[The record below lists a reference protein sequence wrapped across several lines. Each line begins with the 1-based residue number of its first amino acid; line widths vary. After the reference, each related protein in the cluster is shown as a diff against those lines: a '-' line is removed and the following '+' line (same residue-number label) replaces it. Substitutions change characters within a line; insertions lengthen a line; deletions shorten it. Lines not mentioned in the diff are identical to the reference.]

1 MRPFYR
7 SALRPALLLPL
18 LLCAFIASCEREKP
32 YIKETFVMGTQAWV
46 TIYGLD
52 AEEAETG
59 ATEALGEF
67 HRIEGLMSNWKKES
81 EISRLNR
88 ESNGAPHKLS
98 SELFHVISRA
108 LYFSDI
114 TAGAFD
120 ISARPLVQLWGF
132 QGGTAKLPMDSEID
146 AALQKVGY
154 KKIMLDIESKSI
166 ILPPGMELD
175 LAGIAKGYAVV
186 RAVAIL
192 KRHGVERGLV
202 NLGGNIHAIGSPPGK
217 KGWPVGIRDPRGGR
231 SVVGSL
237 ILKDEA
243 VATSGNYENYVELEG
258 KIYGHIIDP
267 RIGKPVSH
275 TLSVTVVAANAL
287 QADAL
292 STGLFVL
299 GPEGSRNALELM
311 QGVKALF
318 ALPNGGTIIY
328 EELGSFSGSLTLDDS
343 H

>member
-1 MRPFYR
+1 MKISEINLIHRPQ
-7 SALRPALLLPL
+7 LLLAVI
-18 LLCAFIASCEREKP
+18 LCLSVSCEREKP
-32 YIKETFVMGTQAWV
+32 YSKETFVMGTEAWV

-52 AEEAETG
+52 GQKAEAAASEAFRE
-59 ATEALGEF
+59 L

-81 EISRLNR
+81 EISLLNR
-88 ESNGAPHKLS
+88 ESNGAPHRLS

-132 QGGTAKLPMDSEID
+132 QGGTARLPADLEID

-154 KKIMLDIESKSI
+154 KKIMLDIESESI

-175 LAGIAKGYAVV
+175 LAGIAKGYAVD

-192 KRHGVERGLV
+192 KKHGVERGMV
-202 NLGGNIHAIGSPPGK
+202 NLGGNIYAIGSPPGK
-217 KGWPVGIRDPRGGR
+217 KGWSVGIRDPRGDR
-231 SVVGSL
+231 TVVGSL
-237 ILKDEA
+237 LLEDEA
-243 VATSGNYENYVELEG
+243 VATSGNYENYIEMEG
-258 KIYGHIIDP
+258 QIYGHIIDP
-267 RIGKPVSH
+267 RIGRPVSH
-275 TLSVTVVAANAL
+275 ILSVTVVAANAL

-299 GPEGSRNALELM
+299 GPEGSRDALELM
-311 QGVKALF
+311 QGIRALF
-318 ALPNGGTIIY
+318 ALPNGETVIY